1 MSSNLIKYKK
11 AFIDTFSVEEKDLD
25 KLEYQSIENWDS
37 IWHMTLM
44 SSIEEAFEM
53 TFETDDIIEF
63 SSFSKGKEI
72 LEKYKIKI

>member
-37 IWHMTLM
+37 IGHMTLM

-72 LEKYKIKI
+72 LEKSA

>member
-37 IWHMTLM
+37 IGHMTLM

-72 LEKYKIKI
+72 LEKYKIKM

>member
-1 MSSNLIKYKK
+1 
-11 AFIDTFSVEEKDLD
+11 
-25 KLEYQSIENWDS
+25 
-37 IWHMTLM
+37 MTLM

>member
-37 IWHMTLM
+37 IGHMTLM
-44 SSIEEAFEM
+44 SSIEEDFEM

>member
-37 IWHMTLM
+37 IGHMTLM

-72 LEKYKIKI
+72 LEKYRIKI